1 MYYEKIYCF
10 KIPKDT
16 YSSLCATSKET
27 VYNNKNMIT
36 KIFEILGIVTFI
48 FIDYCLII
56 QIIGNNKAEKQRFGI
71 DYWTLKGNIIISG
84 F

>member
-1 MYYEKIYCF
+1 MKI
-10 KIPKDT
+10 IDNLSVT
-16 YSSLCATSKET
+16 
-27 VYNNKNMIT
+27 KNQLDFLR
-36 KIFEILGIVTFI
+36 KLQFI